1 MMTVG
6 DLKELLKQVKDDSHP
21 VLVDSKGNLFDANKD
36 NFTVEPVADAGVAII
51 TLIIKEES
59 K

>member
-21 VLVDSKGNLFDANKD
+21 VVIDSKGYLFDANKD
-36 NFTVEPVADAGVAII
+36 NFTVEPVKDEWETII
-51 TLIIKEES
+51 TLVIKEDS